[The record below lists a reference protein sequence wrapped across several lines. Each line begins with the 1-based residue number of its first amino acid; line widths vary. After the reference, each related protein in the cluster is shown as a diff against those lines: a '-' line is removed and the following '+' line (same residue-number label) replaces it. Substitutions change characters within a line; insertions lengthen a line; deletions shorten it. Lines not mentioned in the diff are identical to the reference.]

1 MGDNHDRH
9 LPLQRIDALLNTCV
23 ASGRT
28 PEAKTEESL
37 RRDWRGLANFVELVP
52 EPLNVFLKV
61 LRYQ

>member
-1 MGDNHDRH
+1 MRDNHDCN
-9 LPLQRIDALLNTCV
+9 LAFQGVDAVLNTCV

-28 PEAKTEESL
+28 PETRAEESL
-37 RRDWRGLANFVELVP
+37 RRDWCGFPNSVELVP